1 MSTNPRSVLAL
12 LAFVANTEARAQPP
26 VPSTGPFGTITGVIG
41 DSVNM
46 GIVGATVSVVGASGA
61 TVSATDGAYRL
72 QAIPAGDQTIV
83 ARRIGFRPESVTV
96 KIIPDS
102 VLTVDLRLQSTVQQ
116 VAPVVITSSRVR
128 YTGRMRGF
136 NERRDRGIG
145 RFFTAADIDKRKP
158 RVVTDL
164 LRMVPGTRIG
174 RINGQNVVTFRGLRC
189 PPLVW
194 LDGAPASVGYLDV
207 DLFAPS
213 SLAGI
218 EVYLGPS
225 TVPSELTWV
234 RGKADCGV
242 IALWTRMPET
252 RARQSTRLSVKELEG
267 LVQSSQLFTVDLVDT
282 PAAQDSA
289 HPVSPVF
296 PDSLM
301 RASVGGRVVA
311 EFVVDI
317 NGEPNMATFS
327 AVLSTH
333 EMFTEAVRGAVS
345 AAHFTPAWRGGKRVR
360 QLVQLPFSFAAP
372 GGRPRGSPDSDLAS
386 PRKP

>member
-1 MSTNPRSVLAL
+1 MSPFTRSALAL
-12 LAFVANTEARAQPP
+12 LAFLANTEVRAQSPTP
-26 VPSTGPFGTITGVIG
+26 GTGPSGTITGVIG

-46 GIVGATVSVVGASGA
+46 GIVGATVSIAGAPGV
-61 TVSATDGAYRL
+61 TVTATDGAFRL
-72 QAIPAGDQTIV
+72 AAVPAGDQMVV

-96 KIIPDS
+96 KVVPDS
-102 VLTVDLRLQSTVQQ
+102 VLAVDLRLRSTVQQ
-116 VAPVVITSSRVR
+116 VAQVVITSSRVR

-174 RINGQNVVTFRGLRC
+174 RSSNGQNVVTFRGLRC

-252 RARQSTRLSVKELEG
+252 RARQSTRLSVKELEA

-301 RASVGGRVVA
+301 RALVSGRVVA

-372 GGRPRGSPDSDLAS
+372 ARPNGLTR
-386 PRKP
+386 